1 MERKKGKVHKI
12 HRILAVVTALALSMM
27 NVPYGGMVRTAEAAE
42 QIVIKMEQKNLDTIV
57 PEYEGE
63 SNEELYE
70 IYAAKTLG
78 LGAGASMYS
87 LNKAGD
93 YLTGQDKI
101 VYDVLK
107 EYIEK
112 AADGQLESAKFSIP
126 IQKIINDEGR
136 YYTAAELGVNSIG
149 SNGSLST
156 EAANAMVGK
165 LTYNS
170 SSVFYALLT
179 DCPYELYW
187 FAKTVG
193 MSRTM
198 QTSYSATVNSSTG
211 EYTSIAFNETSNI
224 TFCFSV
230 DPLYQQS
237 GKGEYSLDTTET
249 GKAVRAL
256 NNAKKIVNDAAHLS
270 DYEKL
275 HEYKDIICQWNVYNS
290 EAAEGSQNYGTCSP
304 WQIID
309 VFDGDDATNVVC
321 EGYSKAFAYL
331 CELTKFR
338 SSEIVVY
345 TVSGYM
351 SSDEGTNLGAH
362 MWNVVHMSDG
372 NNYLVDVTN
381 CDDENVGTK
390 DILFMQGYDNML
402 LSNGTD
408 FAGYEIVVPRYYVT
422 ENSYYESW
430 NAWYL
435 YNDETMS
442 CLDWNDLK
450 LPNADFINT
459 VCSEHQ
465 YDEQHECEVCGEMEE
480 DWYFLD
486 NYRSEK
492 ELRYPTKKG
501 YVFAGWYSDES
512 DTKPIGESVV
522 TGAAHAKFVAEDV
535 LTVKFQL
542 PYDANAEKDTTLLRM
557 LTSVD
562 NLNYQSVGFEISYLD
577 SESNRQT
584 IEATSRTVYS
594 ELVGQVS
601 ERETQTYLPKDTF
614 CGDAQYFMIRKLQ
627 LAKSYYDTPIT
638 ITPKW
643 TTLDGTVVSGTPRTF
658 TLSESLVGEE

>member
-1 MERKKGKVHKI
+1 
-12 HRILAVVTALALSMM
+12 
-27 NVPYGGMVRTAEAAE
+27 
-42 QIVIKMEQKNLDTIV
+42 
-57 PEYEGE
+57 
-63 SNEELYE
+63 
-70 IYAAKTLG
+70 
-78 LGAGASMYS
+78 
-87 LNKAGD
+87 
-93 YLTGQDKI
+93 
-101 VYDVLK
+101 
-107 EYIEK
+107 
-112 AADGQLESAKFSIP
+112 
-126 IQKIINDEGR
+126 
-136 YYTAAELGVNSIG
+136 
-149 SNGSLST
+149 
-156 EAANAMVGK
+156 
-165 LTYNS
+165 
-170 SSVFYALLT
+170 
-179 DCPYELYW
+179 
-187 FAKTVG
+187 
-193 MSRTM
+193 
-198 QTSYSATVNSSTG
+198 
-211 EYTSIAFNETSNI
+211 
-224 TFCFSV
+224 
-230 DPLYQQS
+230 
-237 GKGEYSLDTTET
+237 
-249 GKAVRAL
+249 
-256 NNAKKIVNDAAHLS
+256 
-270 DYEKL
+270 
-275 HEYKDIICQWNVYNS
+275 
-290 EAAEGSQNYGTCSP
+290 
-304 WQIID
+304 
-309 VFDGDDATNVVC
+309 
-321 EGYSKAFAYL
+321 
-331 CELTKFR
+331 
-338 SSEIVVY
+338 
-345 TVSGYM
+345 
-351 SSDEGTNLGAH
+351 

-381 CDDENVGTK
+381 CDDESVGTK
-390 DILFMQGYDNML
+390 DILFMQGYDDML

-480 DWYFLD
+480 GWYFLD

-542 PYDANAEKDTTLLRM
+542 PYDASAEKDTTLLRM

-601 ERETQTYLPKDTF
+601 ETETQTYLPKDTF

-627 LAKSYYDTPIT
+627 LAKAYYDTPIT